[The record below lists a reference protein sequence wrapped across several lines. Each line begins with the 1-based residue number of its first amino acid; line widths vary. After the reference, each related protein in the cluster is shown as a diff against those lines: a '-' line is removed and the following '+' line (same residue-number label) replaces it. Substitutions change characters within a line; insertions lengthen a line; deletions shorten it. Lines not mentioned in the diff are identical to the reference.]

1 MSRKPQ
7 ATMTKTDISATGGT
21 AGTSAVHT
29 IDRVLLEDWL
39 EIEFTSKTGRP
50 VLSGIELRRLEE

>member
-1 MSRKPQ
+1 
-7 ATMTKTDISATGGT
+7 MTKTDISATGGT
-21 AGTSAVHT
+21 AGASAVHT
-29 IDRVLLEDWL
+29 IDRVLLQDWL